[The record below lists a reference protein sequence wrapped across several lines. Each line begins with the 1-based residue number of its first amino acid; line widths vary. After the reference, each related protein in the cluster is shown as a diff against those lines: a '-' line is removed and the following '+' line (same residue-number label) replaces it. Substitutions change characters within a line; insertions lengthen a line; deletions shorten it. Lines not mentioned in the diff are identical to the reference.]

1 MFNKKKSLFEKI
13 TGSIRFDDEDE
24 IEEDEDENPIDYP
37 SKKDSKEAGSPTVRN
52 LTVKESRGE
61 KDNWFEEEPEGQLT
75 VDVYQTPGEI
85 IIQTMVAGVRP
96 EDLGI
101 SIARDTVTIKGRR
114 EENKAIPEQD
124 YFTRELYWGAFSRTI
139 ILPQEIEPDRAE
151 AIEKHGL
158 LTIRLPKIDK
168 GKQTTIKV
176 KSL

>member
-1 MFNKKKSLFEKI
+1 MFNKKKSLFERI
-13 TGSIRFDDEDE
+13 TGSIRFEDDE
-24 IEEDEDENPIDYP
+24 EDFDNESNPIDAP
-37 SKKDSKEAGSPTVRN
+37 KGRMQNEQAPTRN
-52 LTVKESRGE
+52 LAVKEDRGE
-61 KDNWFEEEPEGQLT
+61 KENWFEEEEPEGQLT

-158 LTIRLPKIDK
+158 LTIRLPKIDR
-168 GKQTTIKV
+168 GKQTNIKV

>member
-1 MFNKKKSLFEKI
+1 MFNKKKSLFERI
-13 TGSIRFDDEDE
+13 TGSIRFEDDDDNFDNE
-24 IEEDEDENPIDYP
+24 ENPIDAP
-37 SKKDSKEAGSPTVRN
+37 KGRVPNEQAPTRN
-52 LTVKESRGE
+52 ISVKEDRGE
-61 KDNWFEEEPEGQLT
+61 KESWFEEEEPEGQLT

-158 LTIRLPKIDK
+158 LTIRLPKIDR
-168 GKQTTIKV
+168 GKQTNIKV

>member
-1 MFNKKKSLFEKI
+1 MFNKKKSLFERI
-13 TGSIRFDDEDE
+13 TGSIRFEDDE
-24 IEEDEDENPIDYP
+24 EDFDNEENPID
-37 SKKDSKEAGSPTVRN
+37 SPKQKPASDQVVRN
-52 LTVKESRGE
+52 ISVKESRDE
-61 KDNWFEEEPEGQLT
+61 KESWFEEEEPEGQLT

>member
-1 MFNKKKSLFEKI
+1 MFNKKKSLFERI
-13 TGSIRFDDEDE
+13 TGSIRFEDDE
-24 IEEDEDENPIDYP
+24 EDFDNENNPIDAP
-37 SKKDSKEAGSPTVRN
+37 KGRMQNEQAPTRN
-52 LTVKESRGE
+52 LAVKEDRGE
-61 KDNWFEEEPEGQLT
+61 KEDWFEEEEPEGQLT

-158 LTIRLPKIDK
+158 LTIRLPKIDR
-168 GKQTTIKV
+168 GKQTNIKV